1 VNFLRW
7 LVKLIDD
14 LNERVGSVTSW
25 LTTLMVLVVCYD
37 VFTRYFLRS
46 SSVAVQE
53 LEWHIFAVIFLIGAA
68 YTLKCEGHVRV
79 DVFYSRMSP
88 RGKAV
93 IDLFGGLVFL
103 IPFSLLVIWTSQGFI
118 SMSWGIQET
127 SPDPGGLPYRWL
139 LKAMIPAGFVLVLLQ
154 GVAMTI
160 RALFTVIGK
169 PLDGAGADDQPAAE
183 EEVHA

>member
-1 VNFLRW
+1 MKFLQF
-7 LVKLIDD
+7 LVKRIDA
-14 LNERVGSVTSW
+14 LNERVGTVTSW

-68 YTLKCEGHVRV
+68 YTLKHEGHVRV
-79 DVFYSRMSP
+79 DVFYSRLSL
-88 RGKAV
+88 RGKAI
-93 IDLFGGLVFL
+93 IDLIGGLVFL
-103 IPFSLLVIWTSQGFI
+103 IPFSLLVIWTSHSFV
-118 SMSWGIQET
+118 SMSYGIQEI

-154 GVAMTI
+154 GIALTI
-160 RALFTVIGK
+160 RAFFTVIGK
-169 PLDGAGADDQPAAE
+169 PLDDSGAESQPAVE
-183 EEVHA
+183 EEIHA